1 MKELLEKFTIKQED
15 WTNINLVDIK
25 MKAQNVVC
33 LFTVLE
39 NTLAP
44 HITPS
49 ETELIESTRNNLL
62 NYLDKHFI
70 SSKPIEIKITK

>member
-62 NYLDKHFI
+62 NYLDENFI
-70 SSKPIEIKITK
+70 SSNHIEKR